1 MMVLVIRTLS
11 TAVVTCNGLSLNFS
25 LNKVHLIQSGFYK
38 ISVNCLKICF
48 SISVTKVIE
57 LLQKTGFENKV
68 KLRGAQIPDSE
79 GWGQE

>member
-25 LNKVHLIQSGFYK
+25 LNKVHLIQSGF
-38 ISVNCLKICF
+38 F
-48 SISVTKVIE
+48 E

-68 KLRGAQIPDSE
+68 KLRGAKIPDSE